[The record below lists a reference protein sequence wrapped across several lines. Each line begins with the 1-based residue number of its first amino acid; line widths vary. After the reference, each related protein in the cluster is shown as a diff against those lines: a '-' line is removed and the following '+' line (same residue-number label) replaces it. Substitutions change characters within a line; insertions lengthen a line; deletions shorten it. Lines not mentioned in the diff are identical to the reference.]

1 MPTLSSVSIEA
12 APAAKGWITPTFGG
26 PKLRPSGVGLSH
38 VYTTDAKVLAEADW
52 TYLQVVLV
60 AWQIH
65 PATVAELAA
74 LGPVGG
80 SNAKR
85 WTIEGP
91 LSHQPDDPGAGNCT
105 VTVEIAHSMTSDPG
119 TDWKP
124 YVEGKYR
131 LRSVKARV
139 TITRPTTDY
148 SFRIARLAL
157 VAERV
162 GAQQR
167 PRRVQTG
174 VAEIVA
180 AGMSWIAAGDFEV
193 RGTLDIEADAHLA
206 IV

>member
-1 MPTLSSVSIEA
+1 MPTLGSVSVEA
-12 APAAKGWITPTFGG
+12 APVSKPWVTPTFGG
-26 PKLRPSGVGLSH
+26 PKLEPSGGGLVH
-38 VYTTDAKVLAEADW
+38 TYTTDTKVLAEADW

-65 PATVAELAA
+65 PATVAELAQ
-74 LGPVGG
+74 LGPVG
-80 SNAKR
+80 SANAQR

-91 LSHQPDDPGAGNCT
+91 LSHQPGDPGNVNCT

-119 TDWKP
+119 SDWRP

-148 SFRIARLAL
+148 SFRIARMAL
-157 VAERV
+157 RAERV

-174 VAEIVA
+174 VSEVVA

-193 RGTLDIEADAHLA
+193 KGTLDIESDGHLA

>member
-1 MPTLSSVSIEA
+1 MPTLASVSIEA
-12 APAAKGWITPTFGG
+12 APVAKGWITPTFGG
-26 PKLRPSGVGLSH
+26 PKLKPSGGGLSH

-91 LSHQPDDPGAGNCT
+91 LSHQPDDPGDGNCT
-105 VTVEIAHSMTSDPG
+105 VSVEIAHSMTSDPG
-119 TDWKP
+119 TDWRP

-139 TITRPTTDY
+139 TITRPSTAY

-167 PRRVQTG
+167 PRRVHAG
-174 VAEIVA
+174 VSEVLAS
-180 AGMSWIAAGDFEV
+180 GMSWIVSRDFEV
-193 RGTLDIEADAHLA
+193 IGSLEIESDAYLE
-206 IV
+206 II